1 MKDNRT
7 ARVLYLVDHLE
18 RHAPHPF
25 GRFTL
30 LQWINDQLDELPS
43 DLWDPA
49 LGDASM
55 EIIIQRYP
63 TYLEAHHRMQARR
76 RQMEKETGGHFTYS
90 DVSANIR
97 YYWNRSVDLDDA
109 RVFLIRHGESTANAG
124 LATGDPATIPLTPAG
139 EEQARLSA
147 GKIDSPTLIV
157 SSPFARA
164 LATAQPLRDRY
175 PNAAFGEWAIQEFT
189 YLDPERCAGTTVS
202 DRKEWVREYWGRAEP
217 HHQDGPGAETFAQFL
232 LRVVKFLYR
241 LRNLPVDC
249 RIAAF
254 GHGQFFNAAR
264 WIMETGGMPEK
275 ASDVLERTQTP
286 MSDFLM
292 FDLLNPIENG
302 QVLGLLI

>member
-7 ARVLYLVDHLE
+7 ARVLYLLE
-18 RHAPHPF
+18 RLESHALHPF
-25 GRFTL
+25 GRYTL
-30 LQWINDQLDELPS
+30 LQWINEQLDELPS

-63 TYLEAHHRMQARR
+63 GYLENHHRLQAARR
-76 RQMEKETGGHFTYS
+76 KMEQETGGFFSYS
-90 DVSANIR
+90 DVRDNLR

-109 RVFLIRHGESTANAG
+109 RIFLIRHGESAANAG
-124 LATGDPATIPLTPAG
+124 QATGDPATIPLTATG
-139 EEQARLSA
+139 EEQARLAA

-164 LATAQPLRDRY
+164 MATAQLLRDRY
-175 PNAAFGEWAIQEFT
+175 PDAAFGEWQIQEFT
-189 YLDPERCAGTTVS
+189 YLDPTRCAGTTMS
-202 DRKEWVREYWGRAEP
+202 DRREWVREYWGRADP
-217 HHQDGPGAETFAQFL
+217 HYLDGPGAETFAQFL
-232 LRVVKFLYR
+232 LRVVKFLHR
-241 LRNLPVDC
+241 LKGLPNDC
-249 RIAAF
+249 RIAVV

-264 WIMETGGMPEK
+264 WIMEKGGLPEK

-302 QVLGLLI
+302 HVLGLLI